1 MLSSASAGPAP
12 DRRRVI
18 VAAATTAAGA
28 TALLSGCS
36 AYGGQDAAPAP
47 ATDAPAAGGAAASGS
62 SAGGSSAA
70 GGAAAG
76 GAALAALADVPVGGG
91 TVLKAAKLVLTQPTA
106 GTVKAFSA
114 VCTHAGCLVSEVTGG
129 TINCPCHGS
138 RFAGADGSVTAGPAP
153 SPLAAVA
160 VTVKDGKVV
169 RA

>member
-47 ATDAPAAGGAAASGS
+47 ATDAPAAGGAA
-62 SAGGSSAA
+62 AGGSSAA

-138 RFAGADGSVTAGPAP
+138 RFAVADGSVKAGPAP

>member
-47 ATDAPAAGGAAASGS
+47 ATDAPAAGSAAAA
-62 SAGGSSAA
+62 AGGSSAA

-76 GAALAALADVPVGGG
+76 GAALAARADVPVGGG

-129 TINCPCHGS
+129 TINGPCHGS
-138 RFAGADGSVTAGPAP
+138 RFAVADGSVTAGPAP

>member
-47 ATDAPAAGGAAASGS
+47 ATDAPAAGGAAA
-62 SAGGSSAA
+62 GGSSAA

-114 VCTHAGCLVSEVTGG
+114 ICTHQGCTVSEVSGG

-138 RFAGADGSVTAGPAP
+138 KFAIADGAVAGGPAP
-153 SPLAAVA
+153 RPLPPIG
-160 VTVKDGKVV
+160 VTLQGGHVV
-169 RA
+169 RT

>member
-47 ATDAPAAGGAAASGS
+47 ATDAPAAGGAA
-62 SAGGSSAA
+62 AGGSSAA

-138 RFAGADGSVTAGPAP
+138 RFAVADGSVTAGPAP